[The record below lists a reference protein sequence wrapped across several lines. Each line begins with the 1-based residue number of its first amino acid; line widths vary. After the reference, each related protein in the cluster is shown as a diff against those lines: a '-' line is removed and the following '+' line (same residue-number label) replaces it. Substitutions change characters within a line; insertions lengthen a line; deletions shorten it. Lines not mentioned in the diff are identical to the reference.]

1 MDFSECDKYFCKTK
15 YKYHK
20 VFGLQ
25 RLKNTKYYT
34 VQEKKN
40 TIQIANANSS
50 IHKHKLIFATLFV
63 DPNKTWYHQI

>member
-50 IHKHKLIFATLFV
+50 IHKHK
-63 DPNKTWYHQI
+63 